1 MTADAL
7 DAVVD
12 LLDYPMFVVTTRYD
26 DERAGC
32 LVGFASQVSIN
43 PRRFLV
49 GLSNKNHTFRV
60 AERAE
65 RLVVHV
71 LDRDD
76 RELAELFGAQTSDE
90 VDKFGK
96 CEWTDG
102 PDGVPVL
109 TAAPAWFSGRI
120 LRRDA
125 LGDHVGYLIE
135 PDVAH
140 LRDGDLSLLTFAQ
153 VSDLDPG
160 HDA

>member
-1 MTADAL
+1 MTAHDL

-12 LLDYPMFVVTTRYD
+12 LLDYPMFVVTTRRD
-26 DERAGC
+26 DERSGC

-49 GLSNKNHTFRV
+49 GLSNKNHTFRI
-60 AERAE
+60 AQHAE

-76 RELAELFGAQTSDE
+76 RSLAELFGTQTGDD
-90 VDKFGK
+90 VDKFAE
-96 CEWTDG
+96 CEWTEG
-102 PDGVPVL
+102 PGGVPVL

-120 LRRDA
+120 LRRDS
-125 LGDHVGYLIE
+125 LGDHVGFLIE
-135 PDVAH
+135 PDEAH
-140 LRDGDLSLLTFAQ
+140 VVEGDISLLTLAQ

-160 HDA
+160 HDP